1 MTASPATSQLGRAGE
16 QMALNDL
23 RRRGYGIVTT
33 NWHCRF
39 GEVDIIARQGG
50 VLVFV
55 EVRTRHASSV
65 VPAFESITPA
75 KRHKMICAAQEFLRQ
90 ADAEDCAWR
99 VDVIAI
105 GIPAQGEAQIQHI
118 EDALGW

>member
-1 MTASPATSQLGRAGE
+1 MTTSPATSQLGRAGE
-16 QMALNDL
+16 QLAADEL
-23 RRRGYGIVTT
+23 RRRGYGIITM
-33 NWHCRF
+33 NWRCRY

-55 EVRTRHASSV
+55 EVRTRRASSV
-65 VPAFESITPA
+65 TPAFESINPA
-75 KRHKMICAAQEFLRQ
+75 KRHKMTSAALEFIRQ
-90 ADAEDCAWR
+90 ANAEDCAWR

-105 GIPAQGEAQIQHI
+105 GIPAQGEPRIEHI

>member
-1 MTASPATSQLGRAGE
+1 MTKSPASDPLGRIGE
-16 QMALNDL
+16 QLALQDL
-23 RRRGYGIVTT
+23 QRRGYGIVTT
-33 NWHCRF
+33 NWHCRY
-39 GEVDIIARQGG
+39 GEVDIIARCGG

-55 EVRTRHASSV
+55 EVRTRHAVSV
-65 VPAFESITPA
+65 APAFESITPA
-75 KRHKMICAAQEFLRQ
+75 KRRKMAQAAQEFIRQ

-105 GIPAQGEAQIQHI
+105 GIPRQGTPYIEHI